1 MYYKLVLELPKL
13 RGMKP
18 SPGVGAKWLRSS
30 GSSLNLVKRA
40 LLVSEAMGDLAL
52 LKKLLIFVFN
62 KDSVWSLEKIVD
74 FSSISL
80 SNERGTQKN
89 NKFS

>member
-1 MYYKLVLELPKL
+1 MYYKLVLELPKS
-13 RGMKP
+13 RGMKS